1 MLVSAV
7 LGLLALAQLSSAQS
21 PVWGQCGGT
30 GWGGPTTCASG
41 SVCTYSNQYYSQC
54 IPGAAPPTTNPP
66 STGGGT
72 PSSTSSAPSGT
83 ATLLPNHLWI
93 RAVEA
98 PNFHKYLQSKTV
110 GGVGDAVIGSP
121 STAAQL
127 NIVSG
132 QLVQYLSSGST
143 LYAQVA
149 TAAANTTRLKVFW
162 STSPAANVTWSF
174 NGDGVNGVVNGF
186 TQQNTGAF
194 LACNDESAD
203 VPNVYLN
210 LGAYAYM
217 TPAGCADETLNYYNG
232 ATAVN

>member
-1 MLVSAV
+1 M
-7 LGLLALAQLSSAQS
+7 
-21 PVWGQCGGT
+21 
-30 GWGGPTTCASG
+30 
-41 SVCTYSNQYYSQC
+41 
-54 IPGAAPPTTNPP
+54 
-66 STGGGT
+66 
-72 PSSTSSAPSGT
+72 
-83 ATLLPNHLWI
+83 
-93 RAVEA
+93 
-98 PNFHKYLQSKTV
+98 
-110 GGVGDAVIGSP
+110 
-121 STAAQL
+121 

-132 QLVQYLSSGST
+132 QLVQYLGSGST

-174 NGDGVNGVVNGF
+174 NGDGVNGVVGGY

-210 LGAYAYM
+210 LGAYDYM
-217 TPAGCADETLNYYNG
+217 TPAGCADEVSDPFYTGEIESNSGHNKTLNYYNG